1 MTISN
6 KTLAL
11 FMLAAVVVSLGG
23 TILNLNQLTT
33 ISTTGLAT
41 DTGTV
46 NIDIAATVSI
56 TTEDSNAINF
66 GQCTPLSGEP
76 ALVNS
81 EGTAGNQSICDGI
94 NAPVDSVPIA
104 VRNNGNIDALVVVRT
119 NATGAAQGGQFLNS
133 DSASSSVAI
142 RTVDEGFGSF
152 QGGCSGTV
160 LSSYSI
166 FNATGVAGDKTAC
179 SVLQF
184 GGTQNSILAHIQ
196 LNIPFD
202 APQGADGFTVTF
214 EGSQA

>member
-23 TILNLNQLTT
+23 TIMNLNQLTT

-56 TTEDSNAINF
+56 TTEDSNLINF
-66 GQCTPLSGEP
+66 GQCTPLSGE
-76 ALVNS
+76 AAMVNS
-81 EGTAGNQSICDGI
+81 EGTGGNQSICDGI
-94 NAPVDSVPIA
+94 NEPTDSTPIS
-104 VRNNGNIDALVVVRT
+104 VRNNGNIDAVVTVRT
-119 NATGAAQGGQFLNS
+119 NATGAADGGEFLSS

-142 RTVDEGFGSF
+142 RTINDGFGSF
-152 QGGCSGTV
+152 EGGCSGSV
-160 LSSYSI
+160 LGTYSV
-166 FNATGVAGDKTAC
+166 FNTTGIPGEKTAC
-179 SVLQF
+179 SLLQF
-184 GGTQNSILAHIQ
+184 GGTQNSILAHIE

-202 APQGADGFTVTF
+202 APQGADGFTLTF